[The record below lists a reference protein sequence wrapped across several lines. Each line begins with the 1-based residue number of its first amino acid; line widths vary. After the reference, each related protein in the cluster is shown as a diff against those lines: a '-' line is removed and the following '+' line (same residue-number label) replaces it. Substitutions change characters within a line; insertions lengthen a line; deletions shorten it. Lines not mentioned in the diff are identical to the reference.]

1 MTLEQAKQASD
12 ILQKIGNLEIA
23 IRNVKESTFIDFH
36 GGLTPVHIN
45 ETNTLESIKNITISI
60 LTQKLNDLEQQ
71 IKLL

>member
-12 ILQKIGNLEIA
+12 ILQKIGKLDTA
-23 IRNVKESTFIDFH
+23 IRNVKASTFIDFH
-36 GGLTPVHIN
+36 GGLTPVHID